1 MNLDQYAKNQDFLS
15 FCSRDIVNFKILQS
29 DWSRA
34 FWRISQNQIF
44 PKYGIYARIQ
54 QIIQTF
60 FIDQIQKKTIT
71 KFFNK
76 FKNPIF
82 GIFLGQKIFFSKNPA
97 PWHTT
102 TYGPLTPWWVSEKTN
117 EPISRKIPDRR
128 SEGWMERP

>member
-60 FIDQIQKKTIT
+60 FIDQIQKKMSPSQE
-71 KFFNK
+71 KFRTE
-76 FKNPIF
+76 
-82 GIFLGQKIFFSKNPA
+82 G
-97 PWHTT
+97 
-102 TYGPLTPWWVSEKTN
+102 
-117 EPISRKIPDRR
+117 RKD
-128 SEGWMERP
+128 GWRDPNS